1 VSLGCSARLFRTLGS
16 IVLVGIV
23 LYAAP
28 ARAQITDEPIS
39 PYPDPRLFARGWFA
53 QAEIGAAIPL
63 GAARA
68 AVHAG
73 PAFGVRAGWEFARWV
88 ALQVRGAGSTHAVEI
103 EGQPEVGQLMQ
114 VVLVAGELRLAV
126 PIGAWAI
133 SAQGGAGRARF
144 STNIL
149 GTAGLTDPGVR
160 VSTIFGG
167 SLGVDYHSRSRHFSG
182 GLIAGLDKLQR
193 LDTTGLLNVALD
205 LRYTF

>member
-193 LDTTGLLNVALD
+193 LDTTGLLNVALY

>member
-23 LYAAP
+23 LGAAP

-193 LDTTGLLNVALD
+193 LDTTGLLNLALY

>member
-126 PIGAWAI
+126 PLGAWAI

-193 LDTTGLLNVALD
+193 LDTTGLLNVALY

>member
-23 LYAAP
+23 LGAAP